1 MQNFDDVER
10 LLEGLLEGLRARR
23 ELESLRQKNLSA
35 QNDSDG
41 QVKTLTTE
49 REQLN
54 QQVERLER
62 EREKF
67 KRQAKNFKGTRDK
80 LNRQVQ
86 TLMDEREQLNRQVET
101 LTDEREQ
108 LNQQVQTLTNEREQL
123 NRQVQTL
130 TDEREDFKQQV
141 KDLNECLERE
151 REDFKRQVETLTTER
166 EQLNRQVDDLTKK
179 FNDADAEAK
188 FYRETYGE
196 LDAAYEL
203 YRTLDE
209 STRSA
214 LAGIFG
220 AGDNATTF
228 FSGALQETHL
238 ADFWDYAARR
248 PENETLRR
256 LFDFCFAAVN
266 RGFRE
271 PPFARLNVAPGNFFD
286 DEFMRRTSQS
296 RQLGKVFRVFLQG
309 YRYSAGKIIK
319 PTIVELN

>member
-1 MQNFDDVER
+1 MQNFDDIER

-23 ELESLRQKNLSA
+23 ELESLKKKLAA

-41 QVKTLTTE
+41 
-49 REQLN
+49 
-54 QQVERLER
+54 QVERLER
-62 EREKF
+62 ERENF

-86 TLMDEREQLNRQVET
+86 TLTGERDELNRQVQTLTNDNEQLNRQVQTLTTEREQLNRQVQT
-101 LTDEREQ
+101 LTTEREQ
-108 LNQQVQTLTNEREQL
+108 LNQQVQTLT
-123 NRQVQTL
+123 
-130 TDEREDFKQQV
+130 
-141 KDLNECLERE
+141 
-151 REDFKRQVETLTTER
+151 
-166 EQLNRQVDDLTKK
+166 KK
-179 FNDADAEAK
+179 FNDAAAEAK

-196 LDAAYEL
+196 LDAAYKL

-238 ADFWDYAARR
+238 AEFWDYVARR

-271 PPFARLNVAPGNFFD
+271 PPFARLNVEPGNFFD

-309 YRYSAGKIIK
+309 YRYAAGKIIK

>member
-23 ELESLRQKNLSA
+23 ELESLRKKNLTA
-35 QNDSDG
+35 QNDSG
-41 QVKTLTTE
+41 G
-49 REQLN
+49 
-54 QQVERLER
+54 QVERLER
-62 EREKF
+62 ERENF
-67 KRQAKNFKGTRDK
+67 KRQAKNFKGTRENFK
-80 LNRQVQ
+80 
-86 TLMDEREQLNRQVET
+86 RQVER
-101 LTDEREQ
+101 LTDERDDFKR
-108 LNQQVQTLTNEREQL
+108 QVEDLTNERE
-123 NRQVQTL
+123 NFKRQVKSL
-130 TDEREDFKQQV
+130 TTEREDFKRQIE
-141 KDLNECLERE
+141 DLTTERD
-151 REDFKRQVETLTTER
+151 DFKRQVETLTGER
-166 EQLNRQVDDLTKK
+166 DDFKQQVEILTNERDDFKQQVKSLTKK
-179 FNDADAEAK
+179 FNDAAAEAK

-196 LDAAYEL
+196 LDAAYKL

-238 ADFWDYAARR
+238 ADFWDYVARR

-271 PPFARLNVAPGNFFD
+271 PPFVRLNVERGNFFD

-296 RQLGKVFRVFLQG
+296 RQLGKVSRVLLQG
-309 YRYSAGKIIK
+309 YRYVAGKIIK
-319 PTIVELN
+319 PSIVELN

>member
-1 MQNFDDVER
+1 MQNFDDIER

-23 ELESLRQKNLSA
+23 ELESLRKKSAA

-41 QVKTLTTE
+41 
-49 REQLN
+49 
-54 QQVERLER
+54 QVERLER
-62 EREKF
+62 ERENF

-86 TLMDEREQLNRQVET
+86 TL
-101 LTDEREQ
+101 
-108 LNQQVQTLTNEREQL
+108 TNEREQL
-123 NRQVQTL
+123 N
-130 TDEREDFKQQV
+130 
-141 KDLNECLERE
+141 
-151 REDFKRQVETLTTER
+151 RQVETLTTER
-166 EQLNRQVDDLTKK
+166 EQLNRQVETLTNEREQLNQQVEDLTKK

-196 LDAAYEL
+196 LDAAYKL

-286 DEFMRRTSQS
+286 DELMRRTSQS

>member
-23 ELESLRQKNLSA
+23 ELESLRKKLAA

-41 QVKTLTTE
+41 QVERLE

-54 QQVERLER
+54 QQV
-62 EREKF
+62 K
-67 KRQAKNFKGTRDK
+67 
-80 LNRQVQ
+80 
-86 TLMDEREQLNRQVET
+86 T
-101 LTDEREQ
+101 LTNEREQ
-108 LNQQVQTLTNEREQL
+108 LNQQVQTLTGERDELNQQVKTLTGEREQL
-123 NRQVQTL
+123 NQQVQILTNERDDFNQQVERLTGERDDFNQQVERLTDERDELNQQVQTL
-130 TDEREDFKQQV
+130 TDERDK
-141 KDLNECLERE
+141 LN
-151 REDFKRQVETLTTER
+151 RQVETLTKE
-166 EQLNRQVDDLTKK
+166 
-179 FNDADAEAK
+179 FSDADAEAK
-188 FYRETYGE
+188 LYRETYGE

-220 AGDNATTF
+220 AGDNPTTF

-238 ADFWDYAARR
+238 AEFWDYAARR

-286 DEFMRRTSQS
+286 DELMRRTSQS

-309 YRYSAGKIIK
+309 YRYAAGKIIK